1 VARNIRSGAAGVP
14 RTADLATQDRQ
25 LMAEDGDLHVL
36 VVPLPDPAR
45 TDDQSA
51 GRWRQAVYL
60 RRQRG
65 ASSGGLITKGV
76 SRPSHRRPSVDDRTR
91 WSLDRAVAWLGAAA
105 PGCLVLR
112 VRGLVRR
119 LTGTRAIRCEGS
131 ASRWGV
137 TALSELSYLASDVAE
152 DAADPTV
159 GRQ

>member
-76 SRPSHRRPSVDDRTR
+76 ADPRTDGPRLTIERGGRSIVQWRDWGRLRRAA
-91 WSLDRAVAWLGAAA
+91 WCCGFAAWLG
-105 PGCLVLR
+105 G
-112 VRGLVRR
+112 
-119 LTGTRAIRCEGS
+119 
-131 ASRWGV
+131 
-137 TALSELSYLASDVAE
+137 
-152 DAADPTV
+152 
-159 GRQ
+159 